1 MARTVVGVMGGGDYA
16 SEQSIRNAYRLGEL
30 IAEEG
35 WALLNGGRN
44 VGVMAASAA
53 GARSKGGL
61 TIGVLPDSS
70 TRFASPEIDIAIVTG
85 MGDARNVINVLSSD
99 VIISCAGGP
108 GTLSE
113 IALGLKNGRT
123 VILVN
128 FDIGP
133 VFMEYAG
140 ERLLRAA
147 TPEEAIELARQALA
161 QK

>member
-1 MARTVVGVMGGGDYA
+1 MGGGDYA
-16 SEQSIRNAYRLGEL
+16 SEQAIRNAYRLGEL
-30 IAEEG
+30 IAEQG
-35 WALLNGGRN
+35 WVLLNGGRN

-70 TRFASPEIDIAIVTG
+70 TRFAAPDLDIAIVTG
-85 MGDARNVINVLSSD
+85 MGDARNMINVLSSD

-113 IALGLKNGRT
+113 IALALKNGRT

-140 ERLLRAA
+140 ERLLRAV
-147 TPEEAIELARQALA
+147 TPEEAIDLARRALS
-161 QK
+161 QQ